1 MALLRLLMIHIISAE
16 MRVELTT
23 GRLSFPILI
32 GEFSLVS
39 PQQNSENNL
48 VLPVIRKK
56 QKSNQ

>member
-1 MALLRLLMIHIISAE
+1 MIHISSAE
-16 MRVELTT
+16 MRVALTT
-23 GRLSFPILI
+23 GRLSFPILT

-48 VLPVIRKK
+48 ILPVIRKK